1 MTWWKIEIEVP
12 SALAEPLSYLLAEA
26 TGHIVET
33 RDATTLSRPTDGLED
48 TSHLVIGL
56 SEAPDDALQ
65 QSILDVLEPFDLG
78 AKAVKTQSS
87 DDETWR
93 DGWKAFL
100 KGGQMSRRVWVR
112 PPWEAPEPS
121 AEATIIIDPGMA
133 FGTGQH
139 ETTRGVMRALDDVLA
154 AKPGVRVLDVGC
166 GSAILAIGAALLGS
180 DAVAFD
186 NDPDTLENARDNV
199 RLNACEGRVSVHIG
213 TIEAIGQSYPV
224 VVANILARVLIELAT
239 PLAARAA
246 DTLILAGLLHA
257 DADAVASA
265 FPDFE
270 CRSTLKE
277 GDWSILHLSRVRGAA
292 LP

>member
-12 SALAEPLSYLLAEA
+12 SALAEPLAYLLAEA

-33 RDATTLSRPTDGLED
+33 RDATTLSRPSDGLED

-56 SEAPDDALQ
+56 ADAPDDALQ
-65 QSILDVLEPFDLG
+65 RAILDVLEPFDLG
-78 AKAVKTQSS
+78 AAAVRTQSS

-112 PPWEAPEPS
+112 PPWEVPEPN

-139 ETTRGVMRALDDVLA
+139 ETTRGVMRVLDDVLA
-154 AKPGVRVLDVGC
+154 ARPGARVLDVGC

-199 RLNACEGRVSVHIG
+199 RLNACEARVSVHIG
-213 TIEAIGQSYPV
+213 TIEAIGEGFPI

-239 PLAARAA
+239 PLAARASE
-246 DTLILAGLLHA
+246 TLILAGLLHA

-270 CRSTLKE
+270 RRGTLHE
-277 GDWSILHLSRVRGAA
+277 GDWSILHLVRVRGAA